1 MMTASALFFFS
12 QACFVVVSL
21 YMQVMLKNLRYSY
34 SLIGFGMALMELL
47 GMIGPVLV
55 GAFVD
60 RHGHMRKVL
69 GVLMVALCGS
79 VLLIVRLPLYAI
91 PLFACG
97 LAGFCNKSQLSLQDA
112 LGMDVAHGDVDKY
125 SRMRAMGT
133 LGAVFF
139 SFLYGLTRLPDVSD
153 NRSILHLILISSVPY
168 LVLCFF
174 PHHGR
179 KGMPQARPVVR
190 AKGERWCDRSFVLC
204 LVLVAMGRLAMAG
217 VQYMPLYM
225 VDVLGD
231 DRIMLMYT
239 CATMSEFAAMLLA
252 GRLINQRVLSP
263 LACMVISSLAVA
275 LRMLL
280 YAMVPSVLGVALAQ
294 CTHSFCFG
302 FFQPAIVLFVRQLV
316 SPTDQAKGMGFMQSV
331 GTGLMT
337 MVGNLCCGF
346 LVDLYGYRGMFL
358 SCGAVALASA
368 LLFWG
373 FRRRFSTT

>member
-1 MMTASALFFFS
+1 MMTVSALFFFS

-21 YMQVMLKNLRYSY
+21 YMQVLLKNLHYSY
-34 SLIGFGMALMELL
+34 AMIGLGMALMELL
-47 GMIGPVLV
+47 GMVGPVLT

-60 RHGHMRKVL
+60 RHGHMRQVL
-69 GVLMVALCGS
+69 GGLMVALGVS
-79 VLLIVRLPLYAI
+79 VLLIVHLPLYAV
-91 PLFACG
+91 PLAACG
-97 LAGFCNKSQLSLQDA
+97 VVGFCNKSQVSLQDA
-112 LGMDVAHGDVDKY
+112 LGMDVAQGDVDRY

-133 LGAVFF
+133 LGATFF
-139 SFLYGLTRLPDVSD
+139 SLLYELVHLPDVSD
-153 NRSILHLILISSVPY
+153 NHSILRLILVSSTPY

-174 PHHGR
+174 PHHG
-179 KGMPQARPVVR
+179 QAMVPAVRP
-190 AKGERWCDRSFVLC
+190 AAQGKESRWCDRSFVLC

-231 DRIMLMYT
+231 DRIMLMYA

-252 GRLINQRVLSP
+252 GRLINQHILSP
-263 LACMVISSLAVA
+263 LACMVISSLAVV

-316 SPTDQAKGMGFMQSV
+316 SPTDQAKGMGFMQSI

-337 MVGNLCCGF
+337 MVGNLFCGF
-346 LVDLYGYRGMFL
+346 LVDFYGYRAMFL

-368 LLFWG
+368 VLFCV

>member
-1 MMTASALFFFS
+1 MVTASAIFFFS

-34 SLIGFGMALMELL
+34 FLIGLGMALMELL
-47 GMIGPVLV
+47 GMVGPVLV

-60 RHGHMRKVL
+60 RHGHMRQVLGGLMVVL
-69 GVLMVALCGS
+69 GVA
-79 VLLIVRLPLYAI
+79 VLLIVLLPLYAV
-91 PLFACG
+91 PLVACG
-97 LAGFCNKSQLSLQDA
+97 LVGFCNKSQVSLQDA
-112 LGMDVAHGDVDKY
+112 LGMEIAQGDVDRY

-133 LGAVFF
+133 LGATFF
-139 SFLYGLTRLPDVSD
+139 SFLYGVTRLPDVSD
-153 NRSILHLILISSVPY
+153 NRSILRLILVSSIPY
-168 LVLCFF
+168 LALCFF
-174 PHHGR
+174 PHHSR
-179 KGMPQARPVVR
+179 GMAPPVRQVAR

-231 DRIMLMYT
+231 DRIMLMYA
-239 CATMSEFAAMLLA
+239 CATMSEFVAMLLA
-252 GRLINQRVLSP
+252 GRLINQHILSP

-316 SPTDQAKGMGFMQSV
+316 SPADQAKGMGFMQSI

-337 MVGNLCCGF
+337 MVGNLSCGF
-346 LVDLYGYRGMFL
+346 LVDFYGYRAMFL

-368 LLFWG
+368 LLFWV